1 MSIVTFLS
9 AVAVLVALSLMAR
22 LAVAE
27 GPTGKL
33 LPLLHEE

>member
-9 AVAVLVALSLMAR
+9 VVAVLVAVSVMAR
-22 LAVAE
+22 LAVAK